1 VTPVATGGAEA
12 GGAMRLN
19 RYLARCGVSS
29 RRGGDELIK
38 AGSVRVNG
46 HLVEAP
52 GSQVRP
58 GTDLVEVD
66 GHRVELPVD
75 FEYVLLNKA
84 AGLLVTRRDT
94 HGRTTVFDHVDGLRP
109 GTVAVG
115 RLDRDT
121 TGVLLLS
128 DDGELGHRL
137 MHPRYEVG
145 KRYEAVV
152 VGTPSAE
159 AIGRLQRGVE
169 LEDGPTSPA
178 EARIL
183 GPVPGGHGRR
193 TRLEIR
199 LHEGRKHQV
208 KRMCMTVGHRVTR
221 LTRTEF
227 AGLMV
232 GDLQPGEHR
241 SLQPREV
248 RELAGRVGLARCV

>member
-1 VTPVATGGAEA
+1 
-12 GGAMRLN
+12 MRLN

-29 RRGGDELIK
+29 RRGGDELIR

-46 HLVEAP
+46 QIVDAP
-52 GSQVRP
+52 GSQVQP

-66 GHRVELPVD
+66 GHRVELPGD

-94 HGRTTVFDHVDGLRP
+94 HGRTTVFDHVNGLRP
-109 GTVAVG
+109 ATVAVG

-121 TGVLLLS
+121 TGVLLLT

-152 VGTPSAE
+152 LGTPSAE
-159 AIGRLQRGVE
+159 AIARLQRGVE
-169 LEDGPTSPA
+169 LEDGPTSPV
-178 EARIL
+178 EARVL
-183 GPVPGGHGRR
+183 GPEPGARGRR

-208 KRMCMTVGHRVTR
+208 KRMCTAVGHRVTR
-221 LTRTEF
+221 LTRTDF
-227 AGLMV
+227 AGLTT
-232 GDLQPGEHR
+232 GDLRPGEYR
-241 SLQPREV
+241 RLQPREV
-248 RELAGRVGLARCV
+248 RELAGRVGLSRRG

>member
-1 VTPVATGGAEA
+1 
-12 GGAMRLN
+12 MRLN

-29 RRGGDELIK
+29 RRGGDELIL

-46 HLVEAP
+46 QTVDLP
-52 GSQVRP
+52 GSQVLP
-58 GTDLVEVD
+58 GSDLVEVD
-66 GHRVELPVD
+66 GHRVDLQED
-75 FEYVLLNKA
+75 FEYILLNKA

-137 MHPRYEVG
+137 MHPSYEVG

-152 VGTPSAE
+152 RGRPSAE
-159 AIGRLQRGVE
+159 ALALLRRGVE
-169 LEDGPTSPA
+169 LEDGITSPA
-178 EARIL
+178 DVRSL
-183 GPVPGGHGRR
+183 GPEPMTRGRR

-227 AGLMV
+227 AGLTA
-232 GDLQPGEHR
+232 GQLGPGEYR
-241 SLQPREV
+241 PLKAPEV
-248 RELAGRVGLARCV
+248 RDLADLVGLERGG